1 MLDKYNSLSENKVE
15 WHVALKS
22 RDQSVRRKGFL
33 VITIQ
38 YLFKTLRNNTRHTTL
53 HYVALYHIKKILLWD
68 TALYYVAIY
77 LVLCDTLHCTM

>member
-53 HYVALYHIKKILLWD
+53 HYVALYHIKK
-68 TALYYVAIY
+68 YYY
-77 LVLCDTLHCTM
+77 GTHCLVLCGHQHCNM